1 MRFTNRHDM
10 VLYVWDYFYVSR
22 VPASGDEKTW
32 AVIERATCRIHA
44 SDGMLSLS
52 MPPDVR
58 LVHARR
64 MRNAARLARKRVDDL
79 AVAPASWVID
89 ALVEIERFADDV
101 IMSVAGVEVTV
112 H

>member
-10 VLYVWDYFYVSR
+10 VLSLWDYFYVSQ
-22 VPASGDEKTW
+22 VPAPSDEEAW
-32 AVIERATCRIHA
+32 AAIERATCRIHA
-44 SDGMLSLS
+44 SNGMLSDS

-64 MRNAARLARKRVDDL
+64 MRNAARLARKRIDELV
-79 AVAPASWVID
+79 VAPARWVVD
-89 ALVEIERFADDV
+89 ALIEVEHFAGD
-101 IMSVAGVEVTV
+101 MVAASAGMEVTL